1 MTQRREQERRGFV
14 GGWQTIDFYRQT
26 QCSDVPDL
34 PGVYLVY
41 REELDPPRWLADSPV
56 PIYKG
61 KPAAYPISTLSSRWD
76 DRARL
81 LYYGQAGGQGSKAT
95 LRRRIK
101 QYLAWSAGKTGHAGG
116 RAIWQI
122 AGAGQF
128 RIAWAVQQRLDP
140 LDVEREL
147 LDDHVAKYGRLPFAN
162 FRR

>member
-1 MTQRREQERRGFV
+1 MSDRADRYERGFV
-14 GGWQTIDFYRQT
+14 GGWLTIEHYRRT
-26 QCSDVPDL
+26 GCRDVPNL
-34 PGVYLVY
+34 PGVYLVH
-41 REELDPPRWLADSPV
+41 RGELDPPQWLVDSPV
-56 PIYKG
+56 EVYKG
-61 KPAAYPISTLSSRWD
+61 KAAAYPIATLRARWD
-76 DRARL
+76 DRAQF
-81 LYYGQAGGQGSKAT
+81 LYYGQAGGGSSNAT
-95 LRRRIK
+95 LRQRIR

-128 RIAWAVQQRLDP
+128 RIAWAVQQLLDP